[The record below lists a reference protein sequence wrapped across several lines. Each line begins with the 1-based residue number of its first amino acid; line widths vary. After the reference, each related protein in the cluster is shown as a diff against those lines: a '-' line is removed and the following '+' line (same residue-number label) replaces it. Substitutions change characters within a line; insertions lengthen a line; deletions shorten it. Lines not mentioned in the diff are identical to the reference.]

1 MNQDRFVGIYVDVLN
16 ATVSEAIHKNLVL
29 QAQVK
34 IADEEKAGLQKTLGE
49 VTEQYKNAFQEK
61 DRTIQELQSRND
73 SLRRERELQE
83 LENGEQRKNSQHI
96 ETFKSELTKARTE
109 IEQLKTLVEQQR
121 QMIVNLSS
129 NKNKETGSE
138 VSNEIVIE
146 DDTFEQVKDAGN
158 F

>member
-16 ATVSEAIHKNLVL
+16 ATVSEVIHKNLVL

-49 VTEQYKNAFQEK
+49 VIEQYKNVF
-61 DRTIQELQSRND
+61 QELQSRND
-73 SLRRERELQE
+73 SLRRERELNEIEQ
-83 LENGEQRKNSQHI
+83 GEQQKNSQHI

-121 QMIVNLSS
+121 QMIVDLSS